1 MAGKFYA
8 VRKGKATGIFHT
20 WDSCKAQVYAVPGAE
35 YKSFKTETEA
45 RNYLSAF
52 ATTQTEERVEEE
64 NCGTEAYVDGSYKS
78 ETQEFSYGMIVLR
91 DGEER
96 KFAEKFT
103 DKELAKMHN
112 VAGEIKGAEAAMH
125 YAIEESID
133 RIRIYHDY
141 EGIAKWCQD
150 EWKATKDGTK
160 AYKAFYD
167 SIKDKVAVTF
177 IKVTGHSNNKYNDIA
192 DELAKQALGLI
203 GEKHKLNE
211 PVITRSRRKGEL

>member
-1 MAGKFYA
+1 
-8 VRKGKATGIFHT
+8 
-20 WDSCKAQVYAVPGAE
+20 
-35 YKSFKTETEA
+35 
-45 RNYLSAF
+45 
-52 ATTQTEERVEEE
+52 
-64 NCGTEAYVDGSYKS
+64 
-78 ETQEFSYGMIVLR
+78 
-91 DGEER
+91 
-96 KFAEKFT
+96 
-103 DKELAKMHN
+103 
-112 VAGEIKGAEAAMH
+112 
-125 YAIEESID
+125 
-133 RIRIYHDY
+133 
-141 EGIAKWCQD
+141 KWCQD